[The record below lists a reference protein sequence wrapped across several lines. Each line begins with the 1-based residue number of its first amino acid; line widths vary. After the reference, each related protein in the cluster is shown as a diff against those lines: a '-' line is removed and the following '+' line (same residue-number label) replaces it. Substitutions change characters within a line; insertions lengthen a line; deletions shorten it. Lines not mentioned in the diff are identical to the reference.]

1 MNPTLP
7 QKISVLIITLNE
19 AVHMKPLLDDL
30 KFADEVIIV
39 DSYSTDGTLEIAE
52 KYGARVIQ
60 NYYRN
65 SATQKN
71 EEQG

>member
-1 MNPTLP
+1 MNPNLQ

-39 DSYSTDGTLEIAE
+39 DSYSTDKTKSIATT
-52 KYGARVIQ
+52 Y
-60 NYYRN
+60 
-65 SATQKN
+65 
-71 EEQG
+71 